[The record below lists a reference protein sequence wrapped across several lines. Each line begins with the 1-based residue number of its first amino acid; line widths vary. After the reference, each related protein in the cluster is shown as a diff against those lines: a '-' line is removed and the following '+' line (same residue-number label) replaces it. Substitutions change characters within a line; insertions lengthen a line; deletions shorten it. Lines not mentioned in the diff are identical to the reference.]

1 MIREDWGGFE
11 QRTFWK
17 TGGKMEGEMKE
28 RGGGVG
34 VGGEKFMPV

>member
-28 RGGGVG
+28 RG
-34 VGGEKFMPV
+34 VGGLKCMPV